1 MERPD
6 TAWAALRSRRYLVSS
21 WPWRSYAYL
30 LSSVP
35 VGLLTITLLVGA
47 AALCAVLSPI
57 LVGILLMA
65 AFPLIGVAI
74 GVVERW
80 RVRLMIPAGVPSP
93 HAAILPGYSR
103 RARLTFR
110 RRERASIRALGYGV
124 LLGVFVWPLSTVFA
138 GLSAAVLGVTL
149 ATPFVA
155 SVDEVGMG
163 PWILNTTLEG
173 VIFLVAFAPPWYVV
187 TSYILGALAGAEA
200 ELAKALLGPRE
211 EELRRNV
218 AELRRSRLDLVDAFE
233 TERARIERHL
243 HDGVQQ
249 RLVGLT
255 MTLGLAELDLPEG
268 EGKRLVVKAHG
279 EAEAALADLREA
291 VRGIHPRVLIDHGLE
306 AAVRE
311 VADRSPLPVSVRMA
325 LPQRFATPIEA
336 AAYFVVS
343 EALGNVAKHA
353 QATHCAVEGWVSGD
367 RLVVT
372 VTDDGVGGAT
382 LESTTG
388 TGLAGLVTRLDA
400 LGGTLDLSSPP
411 GGPTRLRMEC
421 PCRLDD

>member
-1 MERPD
+1 MKRPD
-6 TAWAALRSRRYLVSS
+6 SAWAALASRRFLVSS

-35 VGLLTITLLVGA
+35 VGVLTIAVLLVGGVVSVA
-47 AALCAVLSPI
+47 LSPLI
-57 LVGILLMA
+57 VGVLLLT
-65 AFPLIGVAI
+65 AFPLVGVLIGI
-74 GVVERW
+74 VERW
-80 RVRLMIPAGVPSP
+80 RAQLMVPGGIRSP
-93 HAAILPGYSR
+93 HAVMPATISR
-103 RARLTFR
+103 RERSRFR
-110 RRERASIRALGYGV
+110 RREQASLRALGYGV
-124 LLGVFVWPLSTVFA
+124 LLGVLIWPLSTVVAGMCAAILGITLAAPVIA
-138 GLSAAVLGVTL
+138 GL
-149 ATPFVA
+149 
-155 SVDEVGMG
+155 DEMAMG
-163 PWILNTTLEG
+163 PWILNDPWEG
-173 VIFLVAFAPPWYVV
+173 AVFLVLFGPPFYVV
-187 TSYILGALAGAEA
+187 SSYLLGCFAAAEA

-218 AELRRSRLDLVDAFE
+218 AALRRSRLDLVDAFE

-255 MTLGLAELDLPEG
+255 MTLGLAELDLPDG
-268 EGKRLVVKAHG
+268 EGRRLVVKAHG

-291 VRGIHPRVLIDHGLE
+291 VRGIHPRVLVDHGLE

-311 VADRSPLPVSVRMA
+311 VADRSPLPVAVQVS
-325 LPQRFATPIEA
+325 LPGRLPAPIEA

-353 QATHCAVEGWVSGD
+353 LATRCEVDGWTDGD

-372 VTDDGVGGAT
+372 VMDDGVGGADPAA
-382 LESTTG
+382 G
-388 TGLAGLVTRLDA
+388 TGITGLVTRLDA
-400 LGGTLDLSSPP
+400 LGGTLDLSSPT

>member
-1 MERPD
+1 MG
-6 TAWAALRSRRYLVSS
+6 SRRFLVSS

-35 VGLLTITLLVGA
+35 IGLLTIVFLIIAGA
-47 AALCAVLSPI
+47 LSLALSPVLI
-57 LVGILLMA
+57 GIAMLT

-74 GVVERW
+74 GGIERW
-80 RVRLMIPAGVPSP
+80 RTRLMIPGGVASP
-93 HAAILPGYSR
+93 HAAMPAGYR
-103 RARLTFR
+103 LRARFTFR
-110 RRERASIRALGYGV
+110 RRERASMRALGYGV
-124 LLGVFVWPLSTVFA
+124 LLGVFVWPLSLAFA

-149 ATPFVA
+149 FAPIIAAEATM
-155 SVDEVGMG
+155 EMG
-163 PWILNTTLEG
+163 PWVLDSGREG
-173 VIFLVAFAPPWYVV
+173 LLFLVAFGPLWYIV

-218 AELRRSRLDLVDAFE
+218 AALRRSRLDLVDAFE

-268 EGKRLVVKAHG
+268 EVKRLVVKAHG

-291 VRGIHPRVLIDHGLE
+291 VRGIHPRVLVDHGLE

-311 VADRSPLPVSVRMA
+311 VADRSPLPVSVRMV
-325 LPQRFATPIEA
+325 LPERFPTPIEA

-353 QATHCAVEGWVSGD
+353 QATRCEVEGWVAGD

-372 VTDDGVGGAT
+372 ITDDGVGGAT
-382 LESTTG
+382 LGGQHEGGSSAAGG
-388 TGLAGLVTRLDA
+388 TGLTGLVTRLDA